1 MSELGHELKCQLGGM
16 MSALPQGADVSPN
29 PVEVGFG
36 PRLCEN
42 EAVAA
47 QWKVGAGAGFYFGV
61 RDLRANQALIASI
74 RDRGPS
80 MAITRFR
87 L

>member
-1 MSELGHELKCQLGGM
+1 
-16 MSALPQGADVSPN
+16 
-29 PVEVGFG
+29 
-36 PRLCEN
+36 
-42 EAVAA
+42 VAA

-80 MAITRFR
+80 MAITRFEAV
-87 L
+87 